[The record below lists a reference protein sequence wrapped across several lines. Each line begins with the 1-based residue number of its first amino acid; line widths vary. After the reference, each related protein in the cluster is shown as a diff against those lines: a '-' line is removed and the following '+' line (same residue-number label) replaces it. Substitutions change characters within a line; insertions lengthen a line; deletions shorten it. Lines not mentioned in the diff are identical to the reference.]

1 MIQMSKSDI
10 GQTIQGL
17 LARYQ
22 RHLVLHAGA
31 VGMLGLGCLVALLWR
46 LSHYGLKPWV
56 LLGIGLGSLLG
67 LSLWQWRV
75 LRRAWLYLPH
85 AALKLDQALR
95 LEARLLTAAQ
105 FAHVP
110 NPPPLYPVLIQD
122 PALSLS
128 SSEKHLPRVADR
140 WTIALAVT
148 LLVLMVWPSRSVLP
162 TTLAMR
168 TPSTQPPSE
177 PPPPAAV
184 PPDLPAP
191 RQRAVAGQAGPSK
204 QQQQAQEH
212 QQPPQVQQPFGLGGA
227 AQQDCEAGGGDSSA
241 GQQSSAAGQTSEQ
254 GTSKDSRVAQA
265 QSPSSPAYRPSGAGR
280 QTAQQAQGQA
290 QQSKAD
296 STTPRQTAD
305 TKPTSQ
311 QQQDTSQQQAR
322 QSTGRSAD
330 KPSQSSTRDSHKTG
344 TASTRTSAQRQG
356 SAKTDQTAPQR
367 SQATQGQGA
376 TPSSS
381 GQQDL
386 LKADIQQLLKEMSQ
400 ELQQL
405 QEQLVEHKDLPN
417 PTPGTATDPQLYEDA
432 ASLEKAA
439 GAQLPIQLEVD
450 QEPSASKRRAGGV
463 GEPSDQVADASPQ
476 QTPEDVTLGE
486 QAAEE
491 QAVSRHP
498 IPPEYRPVFER
509 LSHREE

>member
-1 MIQMSKSDI
+1 VECGIEMSKSEI
-10 GQTIQGL
+10 RNPKSEVLKTIQGL

-31 VGMLGLGCLVALLWR
+31 VGMLGLGCLVALGWR
-46 LSHYGLKPWV
+46 LSHYGLKPGV
-56 LLGIGLGSLLG
+56 LLGIGLGTLLG
-67 LSLWQWRV
+67 LSLWQWRA
-75 LRRAWLYLPH
+75 LRRAWLHLPH

-128 SSEKHLPRVADR
+128 SSEKHLPRIADR
-140 WTIALAVT
+140 WTIALALM
-148 LLVLMVWPSRSVLP
+148 LLVLVVWPARSVLP

-168 TPSTQPPSE
+168 TPSAQPPSE

-184 PPDLPAP
+184 PPE
-191 RQRAVAGQAGPSK
+191 PSK

-212 QQPPQVQQPFGLGGA
+212 QQPPQVQQPFGLGA
-227 AQQDCEAGGGDSSA
+227 TAQQDCEAGGGDSSA

-254 GTSKDSRVAQA
+254 GTSKDSQVAQA
-265 QSPSSPAYRPSGAGR
+265 KSPSS

-311 QQQDTSQQQAR
+311 QQQDASQQQAR

-330 KPSQSSTRDSHKTG
+330 KPSQPSTRDSHKTG
-344 TASTRTSAQRQG
+344 TASTQSSAQRQG
-356 SAKTDQTAPQR
+356 SAKTDQTLQQR
-367 SQATQGQGA
+367 SQTAQGQGA

-439 GAQLPIQLEVD
+439 GAPLPIQLEVD
-450 QEPSASKRRAGGV
+450 QQPASSKRRAGGV
-463 GEPSDQVADASPQ
+463 GEPSEQVADASPQ

-491 QAVSRHP
+491 QAVSRQP

-509 LSHREE
+509 LSPPENQP